1 MEHKEQHVGFEIHEI
16 HIKIYLFSLAIKCL
30 VLFVTV
36 ALGVGYFT
44 LLERKVLGYIQIRK
58 GPNKVGFLGLIQP
71 LTDALK
77 LFTKEDIF
85 TEKSNKIIFIYSP
98 LVGILIIYIL
108 FILYPSPFLFI
119 KHTRGLLFF
128 LVIARLNIYV
138 VLLSGW
144 SSNSKYAL
152 LGRVRA
158 LAQTISYEVR
168 IILVLLNYLFVCVT
182 FSVHFFS
189 VTQYYIPFFLSC
201 FPVFLMWF
209 ISALA
214 ETNRAPFDLAE
225 GESELVS
232 GFNVEYGGG
241 KFSLLFIAEYGCILF
256 ISILTTAIFF
266 CGSFFNYGIIIIL
279 KVILIRF
286 LFLWVRGTYP
296 RIRYDVLM
304 SLTWKTFLVISISI
318 NFILL
323 TLSFYIW
330 I

>member
-1 MEHKEQHVGFEIHEI
+1 MHVKLYF
-16 HIKIYLFSLAIKCL
+16 LTLAIKCL
-30 VLFVTV
+30 VLFVTI
-36 ALGVGYFT
+36 ALGVGFFT
-44 LLERKVLGYIQIRK
+44 LLERKVLGYIQSRK
-58 GPNKVGFLGLIQP
+58 GPNKVGYLGLIQP
-71 LTDALK
+71 LSDALK
-77 LFTKEDIF
+77 LFTKEDMF
-85 TEKSNKIIFIYSP
+85 TEKSNKMIFMYSP
-98 LVGILIIYIL
+98 MVGILIMYIL
-108 FILYPSPFLFI
+108 FMLYPSPFLFM
-119 KHTRGLLFF
+119 KHTRGILFF
-128 LVIARLNIYV
+128 LVMASLNVYV

-152 LGRVRA
+152 LGSVRA
-158 LAQTISYEVR
+158 LAQTISYEVSMM
-168 IILVLLNYLFVCVT
+168 LVLLNYLFVCIT
-182 FSVHFFS
+182 FSIHFLS
-189 VTQYYIPFFLSC
+189 VTQFYIPFFLSC

-256 ISILTTAIFF
+256 MSVLTAAMFF
-266 CGSFFNYGIIIIL
+266 CGSFYNYGIFMIL
-279 KVILIRF
+279 KVMLVSF

-304 SLTWKTFLVISISI
+304 SLTWKTFLVISITMC
-318 NFILL
+318 FVLL
-323 TLSFYIW
+323 TLGFYNW